1 MNVSFDHPYVV
12 PFLADEEHDDED
24 PEDYDDVQ
32 TGWTKDGVRIARST
46 TTDTTECE
54 VNKLNTT
61 NNVETWQIQELSF
74 QSWLA
79 IY

>member
-12 PFLADEEHDDED
+12 PFLADEEYDDED
-24 PEDYDDVQ
+24 PEDYDDV
-32 TGWTKDGVRIARST
+32 RIARST
-46 TTDTTECE
+46 TTDTMECE

-74 QSWLA
+74 QSCLA